1 MRILVTDVAETPPPA
16 PQNLTAESTSTSVT
30 LAWEAPDDSTVSGYR
45 ILRKK
50 QDEDELVV
58 HVEDTGSVETSYTDE
73 AGVESD
79 TSYVYRIKAI
89 NAAGFSEWSNHVRI
103 TTVQSQ

>member
-1 MRILVTDVAETPPPA
+1 MTDVAETPPPA

-50 QDEDELVV
+50 QDEDKLVV

-73 AGVESD
+73 AGVEPD
-79 TSYVYRIKAI
+79 TTYVYRIKAI
-89 NAAGFSEWSNHVRI
+89 NAAGLSEWSNDVRI
-103 TTVQSQ
+103 TTGQSQ